1 MPDIEIVKLKL
12 RRGTDTQ
19 RQAVTLE
26 QGELG
31 YTTDAKRVWV
41 GDGFTMGGVI
51 VGNVIHTPMTAG
63 SRTDLT
69 YAVNGD
75 LVYDNNLLYQL
86 SGTYADNLS
95 SWAFIGSQVDTTS
108 INYNLDNQ
116 LYIIDNG
123 VGIAQLSSN
132 VVRENG
138 GLLYTTSGLSAN
150 VDNSTITVESSTGQL
165 SVIGGTISTSNVGN
179 GLSGGGSDPIGL
191 YTTDSFT
198 FTGSRLELNKAP
210 ANTVN
215 ATAISDSALG
225 TGLEKSGDGTTIR
238 LESIGGGTISPFN
251 SSVYDSTGRVTS
263 TTNTIEQNLSGTDT
277 SGTGQLFF
285 GSLNESNPGAS
296 GETIVNVISA
306 NSDRSSAVTISLSS
320 AGFIQIASGP
330 LGDFAIPV
338 FKIPT

>member
-12 RRGTDTQ
+12 RTGTDTQ
-19 RQAVTLE
+19 RKAITLE

-41 GDGFTMGGVI
+41 GDGFTIGGVN
-51 VGNVIHTPMTAG
+51 VGNVVHTPMTAG
-63 SRTDLT
+63 SRTDLS
-69 YAVNGD
+69 YAINGD
-75 LVYDNNLLYQL
+75 LVYDNNFLYQL

-95 SWAFIGSQVDTTS
+95 SWAFIGSQTDNTTVEYDS
-108 INYNLDNQ
+108 DNK
-116 LYIIDNG
+116 LHITDNG

-132 VVRENG
+132 VVCQNG
-138 GLLYTTSGLSAN
+138 GLVYTTSGLSAN
-150 VDNSTITVESSTGQL
+150 VDDSTITVNSNTGQL

-179 GLSGGGSDPIGL
+179 GLSGGGSDPLGV

-198 FTGSRLELNKAP
+198 YTDTRLEFNKAP
-210 ANTVN
+210 ADTID
-215 ATAISDSALG
+215 AAAICDSALG

-251 SSVYDSTGRVTS
+251 SSVYDTTGRVTS
-263 TTNTIEQNLSGTDT
+263 TASNIEQNLSGADT

-306 NSDRSSAVTISLSS
+306 NSDNSLAVTISLSS
-320 AGFIQIASGP
+320 AGFIKIASDP

>member
-19 RQAVTLE
+19 RQAITLE

-41 GDGFTMGGVI
+41 GDGFTIGGVN
-51 VGNVIHTPMTAG
+51 VGNVAYTPITAG
-63 SRTDLT
+63 SRTDLD
-69 YAVNGD
+69 YVINGD
-75 LVYDNNLLYQL
+75 LVYDNNFLYQL

-95 SWAFIGSQVDTTS
+95 SWAFIGSQTDTST
-108 INYNLDNQ
+108 IEYNLSNQ
-116 LYIIDNG
+116 LHIVDNG

-138 GLLYTTSGLSAN
+138 GLLYTSSGLSAN
-150 VDNSTITVESSTGQL
+150 VDGSTIAVDSSTGQL
-165 SVIGGTISTSNVGN
+165 SVIGGTISTSSVGN
-179 GLSGGGSDPIGL
+179 GLSGGGADPIGV

-198 FTGSRLELNKAP
+198 YDGTQLEFRNAP
-210 ANTVN
+210 ADTIDAEAVC
-215 ATAISDSALG
+215 DSALG

-238 LESIGGGTISPFN
+238 LENIGGATIKPFN

-263 TTNTIEQNLSGTDT
+263 TTTAIEQNLSGADT
-277 SGTGQLFF
+277 SGTPQLFF
-285 GSLNESNPGAS
+285 GSLDAENPGAS
-296 GETIVNVISA
+296 GETVVNVLSA

-320 AGFIQIASGP
+320 AGFVQIASGT